1 MKNINSNH
9 IKGQVMVEYIVVCT
23 LVAMVLIMP
32 VDGRPVY
39 GLVID
44 GLRAMHVGY
53 MKGMSTYAYPF

>member
-1 MKNINSNH
+1 
-9 IKGQVMVEYIVVCT
+9 MVEYIVVCT